1 MAKITDSVEDVR
13 SAGLLLILKPS
24 VLLIIFRQPGA
35 NIIETV
41 DRIRA
46 AIPQLKTEIPAGID
60 VHVVVDR
67 SSTIRSSVRD
77 VEMTLMLSI
86 GLVILVVFLFLRNGR
101 RDVHSQRRRAS
112 LSHRHVWR
120 DVSLRLQYRQS
131 FADGAHDFHRF
142 RGR

>member
-1 MAKITDSVEDVR
+1 MRLGDVSKITDSVEDVR
-13 SAGLLLILKPS
+13 AAGLYDLKPS

-41 DRIRA
+41 DRIRE

-67 SSTIRSSVRD
+67 SSTIRASVHD

-86 GLVILVVFLFLRNGR
+86 GLVILVVFLFLRER
-101 RDVHSQRRRAS
+101 PRDVHPQRRRSRFAD
-112 LSHRHVWR
+112 RHVRR
-120 DVSLRLQYRQS
+120 DVSLRLQRRQPV
-131 FADGAHDFHRF
+131 AH
-142 RGR
+142 GR